1 VKQLLL
7 SISQKRTTYQNFRIV
22 LIANYYITCTMKVI
36 LVLLTAMIGAVCGE
50 QLGAEIQGVTPGG
63 SFCSDDD
70 QEALY
75 DECVKAVAV
84 SMGVVLSRRLELRGN
99 RELQTNHCSGCGSGS
114 YPPYHWCFL
123 MCGTRRRLTVADEHV
138 HAARILVATGAIE
151 EAAVGCLRE
160 KITTE
165 EYTCLGDPDEL
176 AVRVFLSG
184 PTPPVH
190 LGSACNYAILA
201 KSGISTVPNSVVI
214 GDIGVSE
221 VATHITGFGLVLDAS
236 GQFSTASQVVGKA
249 YASDYITP
257 TDLTTAVTAMEDAY
271 AKVAARFTTDSA
283 RNDFGIIQT
292 PGTIG
297 DKAITPGVHTSSAV
311 IINSDLTF
319 EGGAEDVFV
328 IQTTGD
334 LTQAASTNV
343 LLKGGAKAKNIF
355 WQVAGHVVIGAG
367 AHMEGIILCMTKV
380 DFITGS
386 SLNGSVYAQTA
397 VNLQMANITRDPDT
411 CN

>member
-1 VKQLLL
+1 
-7 SISQKRTTYQNFRIV
+7 
-22 LIANYYITCTMKVI
+22 
-36 LVLLTAMIGAVCGE
+36 
-50 QLGAEIQGVTPGG
+50 
-63 SFCSDDD
+63 
-70 QEALY
+70 
-75 DECVKAVAV
+75 
-84 SMGVVLSRRLELRGN
+84 
-99 RELQTNHCSGCGSGS
+99 
-114 YPPYHWCFL
+114 

-236 GQFSTASQVVGKA
+236 GQFSTASQVVGKT
-249 YASDYITP
+249 YASDYSGLTP
-257 TDLTTAVTAMEDAY
+257 ADMTAAVSAMEAAY
-271 AKVAARFTTDSA
+271 TNAAAQFTNDSS
-283 RNDFGIIQT
+283 RNNIGEIQT

-297 DKAITPGVHTSSAV
+297 GKILTPGVYTFTV
-311 IINSDLTF
+311 VVNIDSDLTF
-319 EGGAEDVFV
+319 EGGADDVFV

-334 LTQAASTNV
+334 LTQAANTQV
-343 LLKGGAKAKNIF
+343 LLKGGAQAKNIF
-355 WQVAGHVVIGAG
+355 WQVAGFVEIGAG
-367 AHMEGIILCMTKV
+367 ASMQGILLVKEKAV
-380 DFITGS
+380 FKTGS
-386 SLNGSVYAQTA
+386 SLVGSALAQTA
-397 VNLQMANITRDPDT
+397 VTLDMTTVTQLDDT
-411 CN
+411 CTAAPPTSPPTGTPTSPPTGSFV